1 MKYACVAL
9 VKNLNIV
16 MENKNRIISHLVAIS
31 NNNVIGVDNNLP
43 WNLKGDLAHFK
54 EYTLHKSIIMGRKTY
69 ESIGRP
75 LPNRTNVVISR
86 TLKDIPGTYVFS
98 DLDSAI
104 KFVEDKNIEDG
115 VDNEVVIIGGGYLFR
130 ETIETFNKLVLT
142 RVDCEIDGD
151 IFYPDIDIGNWELV
165 KSHAFN
171 KDDENDFNYKIEEYK
186 KL

>member
-1 MKYACVAL
+1 MKCACVVL
-9 VKNLNIV
+9 VKNLNTA
-16 MENKNRIISHLVAIS
+16 MENKNKVISHLVAIS

-43 WNLKGDLAHFK
+43 WNLKSDLAHFK

-86 TLKDIPGTYVFS
+86 TLKDIPGACVFS
-98 DLDSAI
+98 DLESAI
-104 KFVEDKNIEDG
+104 EFVENKNKEDNI
-115 VDNEVVIIGGGYLFR
+115 DNEIVIIGGGYLFR
-130 ETIETFNKLVLT
+130 ETIDSFNKLVVT

-151 IFYPDIDIGNWELV
+151 IFYPDIDLSSWELV
-165 KSHAFN
+165 SSNAFN
-171 KDDENDFNYKIEEYK
+171 KDDENDFDYKIEEYK

>member
-1 MKYACVAL
+1 MKYACAAL

-16 MENKNRIISHLVAIS
+16 MENNNRIISHLVAIS

-43 WNLKGDLAHFK
+43 WNLKSDLAHFK

-69 ESIGRP
+69 DSIGRP
-75 LPNRTNVVISR
+75 LPNRTNIIISR
-86 TLKDIPGTYVFS
+86 TLKDIPGAYVFS
-98 DLDSAI
+98 DLQSAI
-104 KFVEDKNIEDG
+104 TFVEDKNKEDNI
-115 VDNEVVIIGGGYLFR
+115 DNEIVIIGGGYLFR
-130 ETIETFNKLVLT
+130 ETIEFFNKLVVT
-142 RVDCEIDGD
+142 RVDCEINGD
-151 IFYPDIDIGNWELV
+151 IFYPDIDLGNWELV

>member
-43 WNLKGDLAHFK
+43 WNLKSDLAHFK

-86 TLKDIPGTYVFS
+86 TLKDIPGAYVFS

-115 VDNEVVIIGGGYLFR
+115 VDNEIVIIGGGYLFR
-130 ETIETFNKLVLT
+130 ETIELFNKLVLT
-142 RVDCEIDGD
+142 RVDCEINGD

>member
-1 MKYACVAL
+1 MKCACVVL
-9 VKNLNIV
+9 VKNLNTAMV
-16 MENKNRIISHLVAIS
+16 NKNKVISHLVAIS

-43 WNLKGDLAHFK
+43 WNLKSDLAHFK

-86 TLKDIPGTYVFS
+86 TLKDIPGAYVFS
-98 DLDSAI
+98 DLESAI
-104 KFVEDKNIEDG
+104 EFVENKNKEDNI
-115 VDNEVVIIGGGYLFR
+115 DNEIVIIGGGYLFR
-130 ETIETFNKLVLT
+130 ETIESFNKLVVT

-151 IFYPDIDIGNWELV
+151 IFYPDIDLSSWELV
-165 KSHAFN
+165 SSNAFN
-171 KDDENDFNYKIEEYK
+171 KDDENDFDYKIEEYK